1 MANGKGEVKEPDYV
15 LLRENRRKNLRGQ
28 LIVLKVVGEDRR
40 GSFFGYAKTISRGG
54 MFITSVNP
62 RTIGEEFEISFKL
75 PAGGAE
81 VKCKAA
87 VAWRREYDPQ
97 LKLEPG
103 MGIKFLDLG
112 EDLRGKIDEWV
123 RRT

>member
-1 MANGKGEVKEPDYV
+1 MANGSGEANNDYV

-62 RTIGEEFEISFKL
+62 RSIGEEFELSFKL
-75 PAGGAE
+75 PAGGSE
-81 VKCKAA
+81 VKSKA
-87 VAWRREYDPQ
+87 VVIWRREYDPK

-103 MGIKFLDLG
+103 MGIKFLDLPDDIR
-112 EDLRGKIDEWV
+112 EKIDEWV